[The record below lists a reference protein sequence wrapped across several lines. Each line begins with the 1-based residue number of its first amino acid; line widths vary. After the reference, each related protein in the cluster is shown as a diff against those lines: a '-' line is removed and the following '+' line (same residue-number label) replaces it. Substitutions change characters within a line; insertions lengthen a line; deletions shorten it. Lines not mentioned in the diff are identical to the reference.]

1 MTRRCSNPVYDAACR
16 ACPRLADFLDAV
28 RRDQPDYFALP
39 VPPFGS
45 ALPVNEELAAGE
57 QAAGG
62 QAATGHTDLLIVGLA
77 PGMHG
82 ANRTGRPFT
91 GDYAGILLYQT
102 LHRFGFADRVGTAD
116 AQDGLQLL
124 RTRLTNAVK
133 CLPPQNKPLPAEVR
147 QCNHFLAAELAQA
160 QPRAVLALGTVA
172 HQAVLMAAGCKPAA
186 YRFAHG
192 AAHDIAAT
200 DGDFTL
206 FDSYHCSRYNTNT
219 RRLTSEMF
227 EAVFHSIRAYL
238 G

>member
-1 MTRRCSNPVYDAACR
+1 MSLVSPPAIYDAACR
-16 ACPRLADFLDAV
+16 ACPRLADFLGDV
-28 RRDQPDYFALP
+28 RRDHPDYFALP

-45 ALPVNEELAAGE
+45 ALAAPVGP
-57 QAAGG
+57 QASS
-62 QAATGHTDLLIVGLA
+62 QTDLLIVGLA

-102 LHRFGFADRVGTAD
+102 LHRFGFSDRVGTAD
-116 AQDGLQLL
+116 PQDGLQLL
-124 RTRLTNAVK
+124 RARLTNAVK
-133 CLPPQNKPLPAEVR
+133 CLPPQNKPLPAEMR
-147 QCNHFLAAELAQA
+147 QCNHFLAAELAHA
-160 QPRAVLALGTVA
+160 KPRAVLALGTVA
-172 HQAVLMAAGCKPAA
+172 HQAVLMAAGRKSSA

-192 AAHDIAAT
+192 AAHVIAEK
-200 DGDFTL
+200 GFDFSL

-227 EAVFHSIRAYL
+227 EAVFQSIRAHL